1 MGGSDFS
8 ILHYTQCF
16 DICKYSCTVDDQM
29 NSANQQEVTNFR
41 VTKKKEV
48 SNNFILNIVLPPFF
62 I

>member
-29 NSANQQEVTNFR
+29 NSANQQDVTNFP
-41 VTKKKEV
+41 VTKNKRLATI
-48 SNNFILNIVLPPFF
+48 SYLILYYLHFYI
-62 I
+62 